1 MTTEK
6 RQVEWLESPSV
17 KVGKLEFFPGD
28 ISTLDKA
35 EADQYINA
43 GWCKC
48 VKTGEVGER
57 VAGHKKMEVQD
68 SFLAIA

>member
-1 MTTEK
+1 MTDK
-6 RQVEWLESPSV
+6 KQVEWLEEAKIGKQAFSV
-17 KVGKLEFFPGD
+17 GD
-28 ISTLDKA
+28 RSTLESA

-48 VKTGEVGER
+48 VATGETGIR

-68 SFLAIA
+68 NFLALG

>member
-1 MTTEK
+1 MTEK
-6 RQVEWLESPSV
+6 RQVEWLEEA
-17 KVGKLEFFPGD
+17 KIGKQAFSIGD
-28 ISTLDKA
+28 RSTLEKA

-48 VKTGEVGER
+48 VETGEVGER

-68 SFLAIA
+68 SFLALS

>member
-6 RQVEWLESPSV
+6 RQVEWVESPCA
-17 KVGKLEFFPGD
+17 KIGKQCFYPGD
-28 ISTLDKA
+28 VSTLDKE

-48 VKTGEVGER
+48 KETGEVGER

-68 SFLAIA
+68 SFLALA

>member
-1 MTTEK
+1 MTDK
-6 RQVEWLESPSV
+6 KQVEWLEEAKIGRQS
-17 KVGKLEFFPGD
+17 FYAGD
-28 ISTLDKA
+28 RSTLESA

-48 VKTGEVGER
+48 VATGETGTR

-68 SFLAIA
+68 TFLALS

>member
-1 MTTEK
+1 MSEET
-6 RQVEWLESPSV
+6 RQVEWVEEPHA
-17 KVGKLEFFPGD
+17 KIGKQCFYPGD
-28 ISTLDKA
+28 VSTLIKT

-48 VKTGEVGER
+48 KATGETGTR

-68 SFLAIA
+68 SFLALS